1 MLNYRYV
8 VFSVLIYLGF
18 NFWMK
23 CIGEFLGIK
32 KPAGAGLLKGC
43 YHGIFNILASTTTPT
58 ILQFPLISIIGY
70 CGFKG
75 FRKRLPASITNF
87 LKVASLS
94 PSNLATTNF
103 PLIGST
109 SGSTRIAAPSGMLRP
124 TGDVIESPWTSNQKE
139 SSEHST
145 VVSYQRSI
153 ALRDKAPLLPSTVRH

>member
-1 MLNYRYV
+1 MNGNSKMLNYHYV

-32 KPAGAGLLKGC
+32 KPAGAGLLKGY

-87 LKVASLS
+87 LKVASFQLGH
-94 PSNLATTNF
+94 NQF
-103 PLIGST
+103 PINRLYFRINQDSCT
-109 SGSTRIAAPSGMLRP
+109 FRNAKADRRSHRIAV
-124 TGDVIESPWTSNQKE
+124 DI
-139 SSEHST
+139 
-145 VVSYQRSI
+145 
-153 ALRDKAPLLPSTVRH
+153 